1 MPTPIP
7 SLFRLLAGACA
18 LAGLIACSDL
28 PELPIGQLRL
38 GLSSGIGDARYRL
51 DKASFAIEG
60 TAQLQ
65 LSSADSPDSDTLQR
79 SLPVGDYSAQLL
91 PGWQLQRTGAAGNQA
106 VAAELV
112 SRNPM
117 DFSIRAGEL
126 TTLTF
131 QFRTTEDTG
140 QNPGGSGGDLRVAI
154 EVDGKGAPQVSITE
168 LMKNP
173 EALPDAD
180 GEWIELYNA
189 GTEEL
194 DLSGCELRRD
204 DQKLPLEEGF
214 AIAAGAYLT
223 FSNGEM
229 PGFQPDVLYRGITLP
244 NTGTFVLALACGSQ
258 LIDQLTIDST
268 VSPNKAGH
276 SLSLSRSALDPGA
289 NDRAEN
295 WCDGV
300 SAYNGDFGTP
310 GEDNPAC
317 AR

>member
-1 MPTPIP
+1 MPTPIH
-7 SLFRLLAGACA
+7 SLSRWLGAGA
-18 LAGLIACSDL
+18 LAGLVACSDL
-28 PELPIGQLRL
+28 PPLPIGQLRL

-60 TAQLQ
+60 AAQLQ

-91 PGWQLQRTGAAGNQA
+91 PGWQLQRTGAAGTQP

-112 SRNPM
+112 SRNPL

-126 TTLTF
+126 TTVTF
-131 QFRTTEDTG
+131 QFRTSGEPG
-140 QNPGGSGGDLRVAI
+140 QSPGGGDLRVAI
-154 EVDGKGAPQVSITE
+154 EVDGKGAPLVVISE

-180 GEWIELYNA
+180 GEWLELYNA
-189 GTEEL
+189 GTQDL

-204 DQKLPLEEGF
+204 EQTLPLEEGF
-214 AIAAGAYLT
+214 SIAAGAYLT

-244 NTGTFVLALACGSQ
+244 NTGSFVLALACGSQ
-258 LIDQLTIDST
+258 LIDQVTIDS
-268 VSPNKAGH
+268 SALPNKAGH
-276 SLSLSRSALDPGA
+276 SLSLASSALDPAA
-289 NDRAEN
+289 NDRPEN